1 MTLTREEAERR
12 NRECK
17 KRYYEKNKDLILGKA
32 KAARESNPD
41 YNASRREKYK
51 EKLQE
56 LIDEGVYQPAKRGRK
71 ALYHTHE
78 EALEA
83 KRVQMRVCRA
93 QRAER
98 IAHAENLLLQKK
110 TMNPEIFSH
119 SG

>member
-17 KRYYEKNKDLILGKA
+17 KRYYEKNKDLILEKA
-32 KAARESNPD
+32 KVAREANPD

-71 ALYHTHE
+71 ALRS
-78 EALEA
+78 ALHMLKPFCY
-83 KRVQMRVCRA
+83 KRG
-93 QRAER
+93 
-98 IAHAENLLLQKK
+98 
-110 TMNPEIFSH
+110 S
-119 SG
+119 